1 MPAAPC
7 CWETCGSAVLRAARE
22 SGDREPFSLREQE
35 PPRHPQVVSRAGD
48 IVRFQALD
56 FLVDHPEI
64 VSAGESLQADSSTEA
79 VSEPSEQNRAEQA

>member
-1 MPAAPC
+1 
-7 CWETCGSAVLRAARE
+7 L
-22 SGDREPFSLREQE
+22 
-35 PPRHPQVVSRAGD
+35 
-48 IVRFQALD
+48 QALD